1 MRLINLV
8 QKPKIKKTK
17 KVRIERVSSLV
28 AEGGFIVRPLTAPQK
43 QKKFSKQ
50 LDFENE
56 PLSSPFFRN
65 TKAKNRVNLKWV
77 NSAETEGGYYKQ
89 QFQTKE
95 KSWT

>member
-43 QKKFSKQ
+43 
-50 LDFENE
+50 
-56 PLSSPFFRN
+56 
-65 TKAKNRVNLKWV
+65 
-77 NSAETEGGYYKQ
+77 
-89 QFQTKE
+89 
-95 KSWT
+95 